1 LIRVGGP
8 PSVKSP
14 VAAADAPFLLSEA
27 EQLDL
32 APRLT
37 EALLLLRSAVGRSL
51 EAAMLLERTA
61 PSGMF
66 GSTCALTV
74 RVMEEPGARVG
85 TATRMPPSGAAQGTP
100 EDVVQFN
107 SMSPGD
113 RLLDTTTF
121 VAVVSPAF
129 EIWLTKVRLEP
140 ATVSAGRSRKLAG
153 RSAPVCR

>member
-1 LIRVGGP
+1 MATSTRLR
-8 PSVKSP
+8 SP
-14 VAAADAPFLLSEA
+14 VAATDAPFLLSEA

-74 RVMEEPGARVG
+74 RVMEEPRPREA
-85 TATRMPPSGAAQGTP
+85 TATRMPPSGPPPRTP
-100 EDVVQFN
+100 
-107 SMSPGD
+107 
-113 RLLDTTTF
+113 
-121 VAVVSPAF
+121 
-129 EIWLTKVRLEP
+129 TK
-140 ATVSAGRSRKLAG
+140 
-153 RSAPVCR
+153 